1 MRITDIATRQGGKR
15 AGRRKGRRGGREEEG
30 VASEG
35 DEERGYK
42 PGNKH
47 PRSRTDTMTMHAR
60 ESK

>member
-35 DEERGYK
+35 DEERGYNQ
-42 PGNKH
+42 GT
-47 PRSRTDTMTMHAR
+47 STQDQGQIL
-60 ESK
+60 